1 MWLLVLKVSLINAQ
15 SAPRN
20 TSKRSAPWDISAEV
34 TFDVKL
40 GGWVGKY
47 FTCVCLSLL
56 ASPLLELT
64 VRALQSELVDFTDV
78 IILFLAKCFV
88 YFMFMVLDQ
97 GKQYV
102 GNTGTMIC
110 ANW

>member
-20 TSKRSAPWDISAEV
+20 TSKRGAAWDISAEV
-34 TFDVKL
+34 TFD
-40 GGWVGKY
+40 
-47 FTCVCLSLL
+47 
-56 ASPLLELT
+56 T

-78 IILFLAKCFV
+78 NILFLANCFV
-88 YFMFMVLDQ
+88 YFMVMVLDQ

>member
-1 MWLLVLKVSLINAQ
+1 MAGLENILLVSVSRYLCLRYLSSQISADVSL
-15 SAPRN
+15 
-20 TSKRSAPWDISAEV
+20 DE
-34 TFDVKL
+34 KL
-40 GGWVGKY
+40 GSWVGK
-47 FTCVCLSLL
+47 TCICVCISLL

-97 GKQYV
+97 GKRYV